1 MPSPV
6 RARLRD
12 GAAALLVI
20 VLLVVELRNLD
31 VDDDWPQLLVG
42 LGLTAIAYAAARR
55 APVWTLAAGSA
66 AILAIPIGSS
76 ELPAWPVVLSVLT
89 ALAVGRRMDR
99 TAPAAA
105 VFGLVAVAGLVLA
118 AAGLG
123 DLWAWIDTLV
133 PLAVFA
139 VLPWWAGQYARQRAA
154 LVEAGWQRADQLER
168 ERQLVAEE
176 ARLRERNRIARDM
189 HDSLGHDLSLI
200 AMRAGALEI
209 DPRLSDDHR
218 AAAADVRVAAA
229 DATDRLREIIGV
241 LGGGRA
247 GPEPAPTEPHVPDL
261 ADLVR
266 RTRDSGMAVSLSGT
280 AVDDLPAMGRLSAY
294 RIVQEGLTNA
304 AKHAPGAAVTVD
316 TRRVGDRVTVTVRNG
331 PGGPASVEPG
341 GMGLAG
347 LRERARL
354 AGGTVRAEPRGGGF
368 EVIAELPVHGGPPV
382 LEQPP
387 PARESARRSVRR
399 TLWGGLAVQL
409 AAFTVIGVIVL
420 GLRVHEVTTSLV
432 DAETYRSFQ
441 LGQGRAELGLP
452 AHEVDGRPDVPEPP
466 IPAGAECEY
475 YRVSDDLFG
484 GPIDV
489 YRLCFR
495 DGRLVGK
502 DHIPGVAETSA
513 ETPGAAE

>member
-1 MPSPV
+1 MLSPG

-12 GAAALLVI
+12 GVGA
-20 VLLVVELRNLD
+20 LVVAVLVL
-31 VDDDWPQLLVG
+31 VGGWGDWAQLLLG

-55 APVWTLAAGSA
+55 APVWTLAAGA
-66 AILAIPIGSS
+66 GANLAIPMGAT
-76 ELPAWPVVLSVLT
+76 ELPAWPVVLSVLA
-89 ALAVGRRMDR
+89 ALVAGRRMSR
-99 TAPAAA
+99 TVPAAA
-105 VFGLVAVAGLVLA
+105 VFGLVALAGLGL

-123 DLWAWIDTLV
+123 DLWAWFDVLV
-133 PLAVFA
+133 PLMVFA

-154 LVEAGWQRADQLER
+154 LVEAGWQRAEHLER
-168 ERQLVAEE
+168 ERRLVAEE
-176 ARLRERNRIARDM
+176 ARLRERARIARDM

-200 AMRAGALEI
+200 AMRAGALEL
-209 DPRLSDDHR
+209 DPRLSEDHR
-218 AAAADVRVAAA
+218 TAAAEVRIAAA

-241 LGGGRA
+241 LGGGTA

-266 RTRDSGMAVSLSGT
+266 RTRESGMAVSLSGT

-294 RIVQEGLTNA
+294 RIVQEALTNA

-316 TRRVGDRVTVTVRNG
+316 VRRDDDLVTVTVRNG
-331 PGGPASVEPG
+331 PGGPAAVEPG
-341 GMGLAG
+341 GRGLAG

-354 AGGTVRAEPRGGGF
+354 AGGTLRAEPRDGGF
-368 EVIAELPVHGGPPV
+368 EVIAELPVRGGPP
-382 LEQPP
+382 LPEPLP

-399 TLWGGLAVQL
+399 TLWGGVAVQL
-409 AAFTVIGVIVL
+409 AAFAVIGVIVL
-420 GLRVHEVTTSLV
+420 GLRLHEVTTSIV
-432 DAETYRSFQ
+432 DAGDYRSFQ
-441 LGQGRAELGLP
+441 LGQPRADLELP

-475 YRVSDDLFG
+475 YRVSNDLFG

-502 DHIPGVAETSA
+502 DLVPGRVQ
-513 ETPGAAE
+513 